1 MQQLITGHSPERAK
15 RGVQLPARSIIRLK
29 GRHMAKQSVTDKWTA
44 LTAYLT
50 ELQAGVLLSH
60 WRVSVA
66 QDASD
71 VDAWADISVTSQA
84 AFTAEMRISHD
95 FWRQEPDRQRE
106 VLIHELL
113 HLNAHQADSVV
124 DNLEKPLGEIA
135 WAVFSP
141 QYEDATERTVD
152 HMAKVLAQFLPLP
165 EFPKA

>member
-1 MQQLITGHSPERAK
+1 
-15 RGVQLPARSIIRLK
+15 
-29 GRHMAKQSVTDKWTA
+29 MAKQSAADKWA
-44 LTAYLT
+44 LLGAYLA
-50 ELQAGVLLSH
+50 ELQAALLLSH
-60 WRVSVA
+60 WRVAVA

-84 AFTAEMRISHD
+84 AFTAEMRMSHD

-124 DNLEKPLGEIA
+124 DNLEKPLGELA